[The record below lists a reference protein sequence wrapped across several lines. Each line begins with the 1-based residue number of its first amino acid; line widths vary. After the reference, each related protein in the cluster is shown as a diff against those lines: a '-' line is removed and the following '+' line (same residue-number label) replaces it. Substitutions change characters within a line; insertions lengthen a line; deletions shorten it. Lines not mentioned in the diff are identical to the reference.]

1 MTTTEF
7 IELTP
12 KGQKNYLKN
21 TSTLIHKIIKGCMS
35 VSLYWSKKIAFIL
48 IYFGFTGSLFAQSI
62 NSGWEQ
68 ELANSIETFKK
79 CDQTFVNGV
88 NPCGKFIGES
98 VNTVFEINDFYS
110 EKLGR
115 YLSGAEIIN
124 YLKSGNQWKLLG
136 YAYDQKALTEAQS
149 YANENKA
156 VIAFYMNEEQLG
168 HVSLILPGKLT
179 KSGSW
184 GSDVPNSASFFINDQ
199 QRSYSNKGLSYTFTR
214 SMIRTVMIYGREY

>member
-1 MTTTEF
+1 M
-7 IELTP
+7 
-12 KGQKNYLKN
+12 NNLK
-21 TSTLIHKIIKGCMS
+21 I
-35 VSLYWSKKIAFIL
+35 VFVL
-48 IYFGFTGSLFAQSI
+48 IYFGFAGSLFAQSI
-62 NSGWEQ
+62 NSDWEQ
-68 ELANSIETFKK
+68 ELANSIEGFKK

-98 VNTVFEINDFYS
+98 VNTVFEVNDFYS

-156 VIAFYMNEEQLG
+156 VIAVYMNEEQLG
-168 HVSLILPGKLT
+168 NVSLILPGKLT

-184 GSDVPNSASFFINDQ
+184 GFDVPNSASFFISDQ
-199 QRSYSNKGLSYTFTR
+199 QKSYSNKGLSYAFTR
-214 SMIRTVMIYGREY
+214 SMIKTVMIYGREY